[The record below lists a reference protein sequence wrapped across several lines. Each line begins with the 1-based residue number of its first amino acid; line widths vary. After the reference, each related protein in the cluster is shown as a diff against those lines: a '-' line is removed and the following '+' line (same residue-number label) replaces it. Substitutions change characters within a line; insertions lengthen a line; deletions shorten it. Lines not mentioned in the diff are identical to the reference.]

1 MIVVKFGGS
10 SLADASQFRKV
21 ADIVKS
27 DPQRHYV
34 VPSAPGKR
42 AKGDDKVT
50 DLLYACSHLK
60 RNGEPFDFQLQK
72 IKDRYDGIIRDLGLK
87 LSLDEDFA
95 LIAENIRKGASESYI
110 ASRGEY
116 LCGKCLAEYLGFP
129 FIDAAKVICFDKN
142 GRLDEAATYD
152 HLEKA
157 LEDTPYGVIPGFY
170 GADPDGRIVTFSRGG
185 SDISGALV
193 AHAVNADV
201 YENWTD
207 VTGFRMA
214 DPRIIKDAQFIESIT
229 YRELRELSYMGA
241 TVLHEDSI
249 FPVHKSG
256 IPTNIRNTND
266 PTHPGTMITASARPG
281 SNRHTITGI
290 AGQKGF
296 TIIHI
301 EKDMMNNELGFG
313 RRVLQAF
320 EESGVNFEH
329 LPTGIDTMSVVVKEV
344 ELNPHREEV
353 IARIRELVQPDNL
366 TVSDHLALIAT
377 VGRGMVRVFGTAA
390 RLFTA
395 ISTRGIS
402 IRTIDQGSSEIS
414 IIVGVDED
422 DFENA
427 IEAIYDTFVRT

>member
-10 SLADASQFRKV
+10 SLADATQFKKV
-21 ADIVKS
+21 AQIVKD

-50 DLLYACSHLK
+50 DLLYACSRLK
-60 RNGEPFDFQLQK
+60 SLGQPYEFQLQK
-72 IKDRYDGIIRDLGLK
+72 IRDRYDGIIRELGLGIT
-87 LSLDEDFA
+87 LD
-95 LIAENIRKGASESYI
+95 AEFKEISERIRGGATESYI

-116 LCGKCLAEYLGFP
+116 LCGKCLANYLGFE
-129 FIDAAKVICFDKN
+129 FIDAAEVVRFTKD
-142 GRLDEAATYD
+142 GRLDE
-152 HLEKA
+152 EKTCE
-157 LEDTPYGVIPGFY
+157 LLRGRIMDIPYAVIPGFY
-170 GADPDGRIVTFSRGG
+170 GADEDGNVITFSRGG

-193 AHAVNADV
+193 ANAVNADV

-266 PTHPGTMITASARPG
+266 PNHPGTMISASARPG
-281 SNRHTITGI
+281 SARHTITGI

-320 EESGVNFEH
+320 EENGVNFEH
-329 LPTGIDTMSVVVKEV
+329 LPTGIDTMSVVVKEA
-344 ELNPHREEV
+344 ELAPHREAV
-353 IARIRELVQPDNL
+353 IERIRELVQPDNL

-402 IRTIDQGSSEIS
+402 IRTIDQGSSELS

-422 DFENA
+422 DFESA
-427 IEAIYDTFVRT
+427 VEAIYDTFVRT